1 MLRNMSEIT
10 VTSLAYPSLI
20 NMIIWY
26 MFNINFLPVIRELKK
41 RRNFLLTWL
50 IIKMQGWTFLM
61 LYRLQ
66 FVLAAVITAL
76 RNKLSIH

>member
-1 MLRNMSEIT
+1 
-10 VTSLAYPSLI
+10 
-20 NMIIWY
+20 